1 MQLRVLR
8 PIPFYK
14 ITMNQ
19 SLEDRRR
26 ELYVGVCI
34 AVHSHPIV
42 SQHDRKQIP
51 LDALAEFD
59 KVFHNSEQ
67 KEFEETI

>member
-1 MQLRVLR
+1 
-8 PIPFYK
+8 
-14 ITMNQ
+14 MNQ

-51 LDALAEFD
+51 LDALKEFD
-59 KVFHNSEQ
+59 RVFLNSNER
-67 KEFEETI
+67 EFEERLKDFR